1 MSVTR
6 QAKESANFN
15 QNEILTLKKKMRHND
30 AEYNKERALLRQKIE
45 LLQNQVNDLVEREEN
60 QK

>member
-15 QNEILTLKKKMRHND
+15 QNEILTLKKKMRYND
-30 AEYNKERALLRQKIE
+30 SEYNKERAILRQKIE